1 MTPHICGMEKETN
14 ELRKHK
20 EIHRLR
26 EGTVREIG
34 MDMYTLL
41 YLKCITNQDLLYST
55 GNSSRICGSL
65 DGKGV

>member
-14 ELRKHK
+14 ELTKHK

-41 YLKCITNQDLLYST
+41 YLKMYNQPGST
-55 GNSSRICGSL
+55 
-65 DGKGV
+65 V